1 MTTTADRTLSI
12 STVTHII
19 NAPLEK
25 VNIADWLFNLPDSQY
40 QRCSDAHIAAGYTT
54 SDDGHPMSINVETIG
69 EALMVQHFVGEDLKP
84 HFCRLTSVS
93 DAITVKGRTKVHLLW
108 ELSAKKIDDHTCEYS
123 NHIHATA
130 TDEFLTFIEK
140 NGITFEQ
147 ARAARQQASESHNRE
162 ETPNFAKSIERRSLS
177 SETNLC
183 I

>member
-1 MTTTADRTLSI
+1 MTSDCTLSI

-25 VNIADWLFNLPDSQY
+25 VDIADWLFNLPDAEY
-40 QRCSDAHIAAGYTT
+40 QRCSHAHIAAGHTT

-69 EALMVQHFVGEDLKP
+69 EALMVQHFAEVQEP
-84 HFCRLTSVS
+84 HFCRLTSIS

-108 ELSAKKIDDHTCEYS
+108 ELSAKKIDDHSCEYI
-123 NHIHATA
+123 NHIHSTA

-140 NGITFEQ
+140 NGVTVEQ
-147 ARAARQQASESHNRE
+147 ARAARQQASDSHNRE

-177 SETNLC
+177 KG
-183 I
+183 

>member
-1 MTTTADRTLSI
+1 MTSDCTLSI

-25 VNIADWLFNLPDSQY
+25 VDIADWLFNLPDAEY
-40 QRCSDAHIAAGYTT
+40 QRCSHAHIAAGHTT

-69 EALMVQHFVGEDLKP
+69 EALMVQHFVAEVQEP
-84 HFCRLTSVS
+84 HFCRLTSIS

-108 ELSAKKIDDHTCEYS
+108 ELSAKKIDDHSCEYI
-123 NHIHATA
+123 NHIHSTA

-140 NGITFEQ
+140 NGVTVEQ
-147 ARAARQQASESHNRE
+147 ARAARQQASDSHNRE

-177 SETNLC
+177 KG
-183 I
+183 